1 MREKKLMP
9 KRILR
14 VVKWLGT
21 TPAIGMC
28 AACERQFTLPVAVLR
43 NVVEARAKMQAL
55 FDGHECEPKEG
66 DKSGAVPGT
75 P

>member
-1 MREKKLMP
+1 MP

-28 AACERQFTLPVAVLR
+28 AACERQFTLPVAVLK
-43 NVVEARAKMQAL
+43 NVVEARAKMQAM
-55 FDGHECEPKEG
+55 FDGHECQQNP
-66 DKSGAVPGT
+66 AAGT
-75 P
+75 PELAGPR